1 MSTTRRLAVGAVAM
15 ICAAALTAC
24 SSSATKDDA
33 YKKARALPPLEVPPD
48 LINPPKDQALALP
61 TAPSTAAPAAA
72 APATTPAEQ
81 AASTPSP
88 ASAAPAPAMGV
99 ADQAVR
105 LQRDGAQRWLV
116 ATGDVTTVTRRVHEF
131 LLQEGYDIVAEDLAR
146 GSIETEWRA
155 ADAGHA
161 GDKGKEKLNE
171 ALSAG
176 WQDKFRVRVE
186 AGRAS
191 GTAEIYVSHLGLQR
205 VDGDERKWQPRP
217 NDPALEADLLRRLQD
232 FFSSEAAHPEP
243 ALDLPKARSDISTSQ
258 DGVTTL
264 RINEDFERAWRRI
277 GFALGRGGFVIED
290 RNRNEGLYLIRLGR
304 AFKEDAKAGFFNR
317 LFGASGGDPDARFRV
332 FLQGRG
338 NDTAVVVQ
346 HPGGAAVR
354 TSIGERILNRLQE
367 KME

>member
-1 MSTTRRLAVGAVAM
+1 MSSTRRLAVVAVAM
-15 ICAAALTAC
+15 ICAATLTAC
-24 SSSATKDDA
+24 SSSATKDDE

-61 TAPSTAAPAAA
+61 AAPSAAPAAA
-72 APATTPAEQ
+72 GPVTAPAEQ
-81 AASTPSP
+81 AAPTPPP
-88 ASAAPAPAMGV
+88 AGVAPAPPAGM

-105 LQRDGAQRWLV
+105 LERDGAQRWLV
-116 ATGDVTTVTRRVHEF
+116 VSGDVTTVTRRVHAF
-131 LLQEGYDIVAEDLAR
+131 LLQEGYDIIGEDLAR
-146 GSIETEWRA
+146 GGIETEWRA
-155 ADAGHA
+155 ADAGRA
-161 GDKGKEKLNE
+161 GDKDKEKLNE

-186 AGRAS
+186 TGREP

-217 NDPALEADLLRRLQD
+217 NDPALEADLLHRLQD
-232 FFSSEAAHPEP
+232 FFGSEGAHPEP

-264 RINEDFERAWRRI
+264 RINEEFDRAWRRI

-338 NDTAVVVQ
+338 DDTAVVVQ

-354 TSIGERILNRLQE
+354 TGIGERILNRLQE